1 MYPVGSIL
9 RHYPSTP
16 LPAAVEAAEQ
26 LKAIPPPQEWYRED
40 WSARQRRYLL
50 TTQSTCNHYSA
61 VVLANGILQVKPKQQ
76 MFSSVEEWCASM
88 HEPSASL
95 DKLLD
100 HFKAIAELEKKKRSH
115 SNTIRKQQSNIRRAQ
130 LLLQSAQ
137 NHIAR
142 IEDKIEYH
150 RHYL

>member
-1 MYPVGSIL
+1 
-9 RHYPSTP
+9 
-16 LPAAVEAAEQ
+16 
-26 LKAIPPPQEWYRED
+26 
-40 WSARQRRYLL
+40 
-50 TTQSTCNHYSA
+50 
-61 VVLANGILQVKPKQQ
+61 
-76 MFSSVEEWCASM
+76 
-88 HEPSASL
+88 L